1 MAFMGWT
8 VSRLMC
14 LNAFVLV
21 KAGGADTQEIAS
33 IWAPAFYWLRNA
45 LERKER
51 KKMLK
56 GGFSIRAVWTDVSQG
71 NLHPNLKLKSNCLSL
86 FGWEVHMVA
95 RAWWKGAAAS
105 GPHFK

>member
-33 IWAPAFYWLRNA
+33 IWAPAFY
-45 LERKER
+45 
-51 KKMLK
+51 
-56 GGFSIRAVWTDVSQG
+56 
-71 NLHPNLKLKSNCLSL
+71 
-86 FGWEVHMVA
+86 
-95 RAWWKGAAAS
+95 
-105 GPHFK
+105 